1 VEVHMANGYLLDEFL
16 QDGSNK
22 RTDEFGGSIQNRV
35 KFPMQVLDAVINVFG
50 KDRVGVRLSPY
61 GTFNDMSDSNPIEL
75 FTYVIDQLNQRQIAF
90 LDMIEPRATSAGG
103 GDDVNENAPSTTK
116 LFRKKF
122 KGIFISAGGYKTEDA
137 KKAIET
143 GEVDA
148 VAFGRIFIANPDL
161 PKRIK
166 TNAALNP
173 YDRSTFYGGN
183 EKGYTDYPVLS

>member
-1 VEVHMANGYLLDEFL
+1 
-16 QDGSNK
+16 
-22 RTDEFGGSIQNRV
+22 
-35 KFPMQVLDAVINVFG
+35 
-50 KDRVGVRLSPY
+50 
-61 GTFNDMSDSNPIEL
+61 
-75 FTYVIDQLNQRQIAF
+75 
-90 LDMIEPRATSAGG
+90 MIEPRATSAGG

-122 KGIFISAGGYKTEDA
+122 KGIFISAGGYKPEDA

-183 EKGYTDYPVLS
+183 EKGYTDYPALS

>member
-1 VEVHMANGYLLDEFL
+1 MANGYLLDEFL

-22 RTDEFGGSIQNRV
+22 RTDEFGITIENRV
-35 KFPMQVLDAVINVFG
+35 KFPMQVLDAVISVFG

-61 GTFNDMSDSNPIEL
+61 GTFNDMSDSNPVEL
-75 FTYVIDQLNQRQIAF
+75 FNYVIDQLNQRQIAF

-103 GDDVNENAPSTTK
+103 GDAVDTNAPSTTK

-122 KGIFISAGGYKTEDA
+122 KGIFISAGGYTPGDA
-137 KKAIET
+137 KKAIESND
-143 GEVDA
+143 VDA

-166 TNAALNP
+166 TNAPLNP
-173 YDRSTFYGGN
+173 YNRATFYGGD
-183 EKGYTDYPVLS
+183 EKGYTDYPALS

>member
-1 VEVHMANGYLLDEFL
+1 M
-16 QDGSNK
+16 
-22 RTDEFGGSIQNRV
+22 
-35 KFPMQVLDAVINVFG
+35 
-50 KDRVGVRLSPY
+50 
-61 GTFNDMSDSNPIEL
+61 
-75 FTYVIDQLNQRQIAF
+75 
-90 LDMIEPRATSAGG
+90 
-103 GDDVNENAPSTTK
+103 
-116 LFRKKF
+116 
-122 KGIFISAGGYKTEDA
+122 GYKTEDA